1 MDGSLSRSRRRA
13 RSSRGPELT
22 DSQKILKQ
30 GPKQRSLYALPG
42 WQKSAVQTR
51 APSFLPARTPAAR
64 LVPPIQQ
71 PAHPAPGIPAWL
83 LTDTRPSLLQANLPA
98 TRTRS
103 SLTCRVVP
111 PQPGARH
118 HGSPRSSGK
127 GCPHHGG
134 NGSSSAH
141 QQPQC
146 TTSNRDVIEGT

>member
-13 RSSRGPELT
+13 RSSRGPEQT
-22 DSQKILKQ
+22 DCQKILKQ

-83 LTDTRPSLLQANLPA
+83 LTDTRPSLLQAKAYPPHALGPPSHAEFYRHNRVPGTTDHLDPVAKGALTTAATAVHLHINNLSVLRP
-98 TRTRS
+98 
-103 SLTCRVVP
+103 
-111 PQPGARH
+111 
-118 HGSPRSSGK
+118 
-127 GCPHHGG
+127 
-134 NGSSSAH
+134 
-141 QQPQC
+141 
-146 TTSNRDVIEGT
+146 IEM